1 MKNNEYNV
9 YDEIN
14 KTKEYQNFEA
24 VQSYIIKNEA
34 HTSKNETLITEEYGN
49 SDKTKKTITNKKDK
63 GIFKKLIQKVSE
75 AASSLAGGI
84 AATASVAIASVII
97 MTSVLIRS
105 PNIELLDLVV
115 GYDYVSYN
123 LYIDEMDES
132 LNYYSVVSNN
142 FETHEFELYEG
153 ENKNTVY
160 NLMHDMEY
168 DLYVVGINED
178 GSEEVKYF
186 NKTFYTTMKKKYIN
200 VQWVVEGNVI
210 ETDEIEYGESP
221 IYDGLTP
228 TKASSNEYDYTFKS
242 WIEEID
248 EKGNITYIAEFEPS
262 VRKYEVKWVVEGNVI
277 ETDEIEYGES
287 PVYDGLTP
295 TKASSNEY
303 DYTFKSWIEE
313 IDEKGN
319 ITYIAEF
326 EPSVRKYEVKWVV
339 EDNVIETDEI
349 EYGESPIYDGLTPTK
364 ASSNEYDYT
373 FKSWIEEID
382 EKGNITYIAEFE
394 PSVRKYEVKWV
405 VEGNVI
411 ETDEIEYGE
420 SPVYDGLTP
429 TKDMTLNEEY
439 EFIGWDKEIVPI
451 TEDVIYTAV
460 FNVIKHEYVATYDQ
474 VNASDVYI
482 NYDNSD
488 YYVMTFNT
496 GFNNSL
502 DSRLSY
508 RIILT
513 DIDANKTYIYEGV
526 EPVATINVERSV
538 VRLSITY
545 ESIGIYNEMEK
556 VFESITLPDLLEIS
570 VIDVIISDNL
580 TLVATNEYQL
590 SLSINSEFASE
601 EVYNSLTLLI
611 NYSDS
616 STKELIINDLLINQE
631 MIINIPVLEYCS
643 SFRLDYTL
651 DLLGANGHNPRMIT
665 GTKEFVLESN
675 YELVRVYAD
684 PSDFMRARFLFKYHF
699 ADQETTLAVKDVL
712 SSNITTIYE
721 GEDYIEVELD
731 SSLEQQE
738 FTYYLSSLD
747 GSAKGSEN
755 SIVVNMA
762 AVEGVYEFQY
772 VNPGEAVV
780 TFNED
785 DTMNIYLNTFFE
797 TEDVDIWYLVRY
809 TDYNSGTTYDMK
821 YTESVAYIEYI
832 PFSNYGIEYFVYKT
846 IDGIDYQLYNV
857 SVSGGVEVASTYTC
871 EGNVSED
878 DLGNVSVF
886 INYYD
891 YYQINSESFVIIA
904 DGNEYAVSADDV
916 IHSEGMYTINYLLSS
931 MPSEL
936 IVEYE
941 ESFNEASMYELVS
954 SKREVIGVQGKKKYL
969 VLI

>member
-97 MTSVLIRS
+97 RTSVFIKS

-200 VQWVVEGNVI
+200 VQ
-210 ETDEIEYGESP
+210 
-221 IYDGLTP
+221 
-228 TKASSNEYDYTFKS
+228 
-242 WIEEID
+242 
-248 EKGNITYIAEFEPS
+248 
-262 VRKYEVKWVVEGNVI
+262 
-277 ETDEIEYGES
+277 
-287 PVYDGLTP
+287 
-295 TKASSNEY
+295 
-303 DYTFKSWIEE
+303 
-313 IDEKGN
+313 
-319 ITYIAEF
+319 
-326 EPSVRKYEVKWVV
+326 
-339 EDNVIETDEI
+339 
-349 EYGESPIYDGLTPTK
+349 
-364 ASSNEYDYT
+364 
-373 FKSWIEEID
+373 
-382 EKGNITYIAEFE
+382 
-394 PSVRKYEVKWV
+394 WV

>member
-1 MKNNEYNV
+1 MKNNEYNI

-49 SDKTKKTITNKKDK
+49 SDKIQKTRSNKNDK

-97 MTSVLIRS
+97 MTSVFIKS

-160 NLMHDMEY
+160 NLIHDMEY
-168 DLYVVGINED
+168 DLYVIGINED
-178 GSEEVKYF
+178 GSEEIKYF

-221 IYDGLTP
+221 IYDGTTP
-228 TKASSNEYDYTFKS
+228 IKASSNEYDYRFVS

-319 ITYIAEF
+319 ITYTAEF
-326 EPSVRKYEVKWVV
+326 EPS
-339 EDNVIETDEI
+339 I
-349 EYGESPIYDGLTPTK
+349 
-364 ASSNEYDYT
+364 
-373 FKSWIEEID
+373 
-382 EKGNITYIAEFE
+382 
-394 PSVRKYEVKWV
+394 RKYEVKWV

-420 SPVYDGLTP
+420 SPVYDGTTP
-429 TKDMTLNEEY
+429 TKDMTLDEEY
-439 EFIGWDKEIVPI
+439 EFIGWDKEIVDV
-451 TEDVIYTAV
+451 TEDAIYTAV
-460 FNVIKHEYVATYDQ
+460 FNVIKHEYLATYDQ
-474 VNASDVYI
+474 VNASDVDI

-496 GFNNSL
+496 GFNNNL

-513 DIDANKTYIYEGV
+513 DIDSNKTYIYEGI
-526 EPVATINVERSV
+526 EPVATINVERSAI
-538 VRLSITY
+538 RLSITY
-545 ESIGIYNEMEK
+545 ESIGTYNEMEK

-590 SLSINSEFASE
+590 ALSINSEFASE
-601 EVYNSLTLLI
+601 EVYDSLTLLI

-616 STKELIINDLLINQE
+616 SSEELIINDLLINEE
-631 MIINIPVLEYCS
+631 MLINIPVLEYCS
-643 SFRLDYTL
+643 SLSINYTL
-651 DLLGANGHNPRMIT
+651 DLLGANGHNPRIIA

-699 ADQETTLAVKDVL
+699 ADQDTTLAVKDVL
-712 SSNITTIYE
+712 TSNVTTIYGSE
-721 GEDYIEVELD
+721 EFIEVELD

-755 SIVVNMA
+755 SIVINMA

-772 VNPGEAVV
+772 INPGEAVV

-785 DTMNIYLNTFFE
+785 DTMNIYLNTVFE

-809 TDYNSGTTYDMK
+809 TDYNSGTIYDMK

-871 EGNVSED
+871 EGTVSED
-878 DLGNVSVF
+878 DLGNVGVF

-904 DGNEYAVSADDV
+904 DGNEYAVSAADV